1 MREQAKCNIPVKM
14 QYTGHTFDVP
24 LIIGITKEVALENS
38 KEECKEKYLQGY
50 FRGKTI
56 MDSHLLTI
64 DAFNRLLSQI
74 IHKLQIQLRT
84 VEIYAFPSVGIL
96 GKARCVFPSFP
107 LWHTFQ
113 SFFQATAQTTKMYWN
128 QWIWNAMY
136 QDIKT
141 LGHGL

>member
-24 LIIGITKEVALENS
+24 LITGITKEVALENS

-64 DAFNRLLSQI
+64 DAFNRLLS
-74 IHKLQIQLRT
+74 
-84 VEIYAFPSVGIL
+84 
-96 GKARCVFPSFP
+96 
-107 LWHTFQ
+107 
-113 SFFQATAQTTKMYWN
+113 
-128 QWIWNAMY
+128 
-136 QDIKT
+136 
-141 LGHGL
+141 